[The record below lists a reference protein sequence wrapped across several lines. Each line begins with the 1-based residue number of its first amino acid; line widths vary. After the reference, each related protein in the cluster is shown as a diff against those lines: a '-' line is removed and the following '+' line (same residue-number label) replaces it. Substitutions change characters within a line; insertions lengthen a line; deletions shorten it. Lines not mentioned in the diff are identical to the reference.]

1 MVWAAVL
8 ESRLVTSE
16 EVDRR
21 TGSLA
26 TRTAEIRPRPHRRAR
41 NFYIRL
47 YLRDTFYRH
56 GLRPAS
62 RHFSEPNRRRHEV
75 DLAIGGRCGTAE
87 SWRVVRARAVCCE
100 AAPCPVCDLC

>member
-8 ESRLVTSE
+8 ESRLVTAE
-16 EVDRR
+16 EVDPR

-26 TRTAEIRPRPHRRAR
+26 TRTDEIRPPGAQRARRAC
-41 NFYIRL
+41 NF
-47 YLRDTFYRH
+47 YLRDAFYRH
-56 GLRPAS
+56 GLRPTS

-87 SWRVVRARAVCCE
+87 SWRVVSARRCA
-100 AAPCPVCDLC
+100 